1 MDKRVEK
8 ISSARDA
15 IEIRILDSATQVFA
29 ESGFHGSSLAG
40 IAECAGISKQN
51 LLYYFANKQVL
62 YQKVLDQILDQWLE
76 RMDFLATS
84 DEEPEQLL
92 RQYIHAKLR
101 FSKEQ
106 PQASR
111 VYAMEVIGGAAVHSQ
126 QMREKILPLFKKDIA
141 TFENWIAAGKIKAVN
156 ATHLLFSIW
165 AMTQS
170 YADFATQMNLVLA
183 QESLSE
189 QDFDDAEEFIV
200 GMVLHRLRAS

>member
-15 IEIRILDSATQVFA
+15 IEIRILDCATQVFA

-106 PQASR
+106 PLASR
-111 VYAMEVIGGAAVHSQ
+111 VYAMEVIGGAAVYSQ